1 MLTIKNMS
9 SALLAAYSTL
19 DSIAT
24 SKGQRIRTLSVD
36 VNKSNVAEGI
46 IVGTVTVANRSRRA
60 FKLVQD
66 GLTLNATLLGETRKI
81 AA

>member
-9 SALLAAYSTL
+9 AALLAAYNTL
-19 DSIAT
+19 ELIAD
-24 SKGQRIRTLSVD
+24 SKGHRIRTLSVD
-36 VNKSNVAEGI
+36 VLASDLNAGR
-46 IVGTVTVANRSRRA
+46 IVGTVTVANRSRRP